1 MADATGHETTS
12 PISVTTDI
20 EGDRTVISVSGTK
33 EMAIVVH
40 SKSGERIYLPPEIE
54 ETTDDDPQT
63 PYRSSEASPYEGI
76 PSDSPYEG
84 IPSDSPY
91 EGITDQSPY
100 SSTRRPDADVGMH
113 PTASGFRIIHPEP
126 VTELSVLKEE

>member
-84 IPSDSPY
+84 I
-91 EGITDQSPY
+91 TDQSPY